1 MSWLWLKGEI
11 IHCIECAASLEI
23 KYDDAPRNV
32 QIGDFNVIKQMELNQ
47 LYKGSGNGLDSTSPM
62 FYHVVALCE
71 NCLKKIDKDLYYIP
85 KEDHRFTIL
94 MQGYDATRE
103 QYDHQINQCIETFL
117 EEIRVITLE
126 HFINKALESISS
138 TNNNKKKKMRQLVDE
153 RKQYVK
159 NCILLHIEKSNEVA
173 AVVFSLTESGI
184 HFTEHA
190 HQFFDAFAHDITILE
205 CIDTDKPRTLNP
217 IISYP
222 NSKVQ
227 PIPSDKQCMNFY
239 QNSGYTVKDLDDEIA
254 NYFQKKNKGLR
265 KDIRQAAANRIS
277 DLDAFFHLKSINQDV
292 FMTEK
297 KIYECLKDGSYEVE
311 VVQCNEC
318 GIAYR
323 RTGNGDFV
331 RVSQGVLAREKAPF
345 AKYINCLC
353 ETCFD
358 TAKLRQM
365 DQEFI
370 EIKALKESLNEKI
383 IPNYR
388 TSVAEQYG
396 AYVEMFSDVDLDQL
410 KSDKN
415 SNWESVD
422 DLRDFL
428 LINKHKILKSA
439 DSLVRSSTRLQ
450 LAELK
455 KAFDRLI
462 HQYDNFKNGSFGYY
476 EFYEIEAK
484 LNPVNTNQNHFYP
497 YRTFNYK
504 DDFSIESIMDVSS
517 FHKKCFDGVLEKV
530 MLKRN
535 GLDSRKV

>member
-11 IHCIECAASLEI
+11 IHCSECEASFEI
-23 KYDDAPRNV
+23 KYVDAPRNV
-32 QIGDFNVIKQMELNQ
+32 QVGDFNVIKQMELNQ

-71 NCLKKIDKDLYYIP
+71 NCLKKIDQDLYYIP
-85 KEDHRFTIL
+85 KEDHNFTIL
-94 MQGYDATRE
+94 MQEYDAARE
-103 QYDHQINQCIETFL
+103 QYDQQVKQCIESFL
-117 EEIRVITLE
+117 EGIRATTLE
-126 HFINKALESISS
+126 QFINKALESISS

-159 NCILLHIEKSNEVA
+159 NCILSHFEKSEEVA
-173 AVVFSLTESGI
+173 ALVFTLTESGI

-205 CIDTDKPRTLNP
+205 RIDLDKPRTLNP

-222 NSKVQ
+222 NSIVQ
-227 PIPSDKQCMNFY
+227 PILQDRPSVNYY
-239 QNSGYTVKDLDDEIA
+239 QNSGYTVKNIDVEVA

-265 KDIRQAAANRIS
+265 KDIRQAAAKRIS
-277 DLDAFFHLKSINQDV
+277 DLDAFLHSKSINQDV

-297 KIYECLKDGSYEVE
+297 KIYECLRNGNYEVE
-311 VVQCNEC
+311 VIQCNEC
-318 GIAYR
+318 GIAFR
-323 RTGNGDFV
+323 RIGNGDFV
-331 RVSQGVLAREKAPF
+331 RVSHGVFEREKVPF

-365 DQEFI
+365 DQEFK
-370 EIKALKESLNEKI
+370 EIKVLKESLNEKI
-383 IPNYR
+383 IPAYR

-410 KSDKN
+410 KSDKD
-415 SNWESVD
+415 SNWESID

-428 LINKHKILKSA
+428 LMNKHKILKSA
-439 DSLVRSSTRLQ
+439 DSFVRSNTRFQ
-450 LAELK
+450 LAELNK
-455 KAFDRLI
+455 GHDRLI
-462 HQYDNFKNGSFGYY
+462 HQYDNFKNGCFGYY

-504 DDFSIESIMDVSS
+504 DDFSIESIMNVSS

-530 MLKRN
+530 IGNM
-535 GLDSRKV
+535 